1 MKPFIHL
8 IQGITGRIAVLI
20 LNIRNQMM
28 TILQVYAPTVASPEE
43 EIEEF
48 YETVETTLNKFKT
61 ETNIV
66 MGDFNSGNT

>member
-8 IQGITGRIAVLI
+8 IEGITERIAVLI
-20 LNIRNQMM
+20 LNIRNQMI
-28 TILQVYAPTVASPEE
+28 ILQVYAPTEASPEE